1 MSLAKEAD
9 ERKARLLAL
18 RKKKE
23 GANGTEQQ
31 RFVSIAGLPSILLT
45 CYDSGE
51 PLLSGRNFDPESRTL
66 RKRRNEED
74 NEEDT
79 VEKHIA
85 GLAEQIVAEDEET
98 RAQDLV
104 GLHPSKCCRP

>member
-1 MSLAKEAD
+1 M
-9 ERKARLLAL
+9 ERNSKGLSPLPMC
-18 RKKKE
+18 
-23 GANGTEQQ
+23 
-31 RFVSIAGLPSILLT
+31 LPSILLT

-104 GLHPSKCCRP
+104 GLHPSKCCRL